1 MKTSVIIFLSLLV
14 TSIVGILVYFVYL
27 SYLDNKHYQGGKKL
41 ISKFR
46 EVKKKDETFNSIKKY
61 YINLD
66 RSTDRKE
73 SIEEEFRLYGITNYE
88 RVPACDGK
96 NLKSTKEGDFGD
108 IKFKAPNDK
117 KSSVREIATTC
128 SHIKA
133 IKRAYDNGDEL
144 AIIIEDDTKFTLMSY
159 WDKELKELMDE
170 LPDDWE
176 IFKLI
181 SCFEENFIYLKKFFN
196 IDISDKFKNQKIVKR
211 NKNNSSAVCYVINKK
226 GMRKMLNLFYQEDY
240 IKLIYKTNMIDRE
253 IFNNFIVYETKKKL
267 FLLDSFELES
277 TIYNRNLYWDSLQIL
292 KSYDI

>member
-1 MKTSVIIFLSLLV
+1 MKTSVIIFLSLLII
-14 TSIVGILVYFVYL
+14 SIIGILVYFVYL
-27 SYLDNKHYQGGKKL
+27 PYLDNKHYQEGKKI

-66 RSTDRKE
+66 RITDRKE
-73 SIEEEFRLYGITNYE
+73 SIEEEFRLYGITNFE
-88 RVPACDGK
+88 RVAACDGK

-117 KSSVREIATTC
+117 NSSVREIATTC

-144 AIIIEDDTKFTLMSY
+144 AIILEDDTKFTLMPY
-159 WDKELKELMDE
+159 WDKELKELMNE
-170 LPDDWE
+170 LPNDWE

-181 SCFEENFIYLKKFFN
+181 SCFEENFIYLKKFFD

-226 GMRKMLNLFYQEDY
+226 GMRKMLNLFYQKDY
-240 IKLIYKTNMIDRE
+240 INLIYKTNMIDRE
-253 IFNNFIVYETKKKL
+253 IFNNFIVYETKKNL
-267 FLLDSFELES
+267 FLLDSFELDS

>member
-1 MKTSVIIFLSLLV
+1 MKTIVIIFLFLLV

-27 SYLDNKHYQGGKKL
+27 PYIDNKHYQEGKKL

-46 EVKKKDETFNSIKKY
+46 EVKKKDERFNSIKKY

-117 KSSVREIATTC
+117 NSSVREIATTC

-144 AIIIEDDTKFTLMSY
+144 AIILEDDTKFTLMPY
-159 WDKELKELMDE
+159 WDKELKELMNE

-176 IFKLI
+176 IFKLVSGKARYI
-181 SCFEENFIYLKKFFN
+181 NFFKFFN
-196 IDISDKFKNQKIVKR
+196 TDIRYNKEQKIVKR
-211 NKNNSSAVCYVINKK
+211 NKTFSAVCYIINKN
-226 GMRKMLNLFYQEDY
+226 GMSKIINNFYKDGEILLKDKSNL
-240 IKLIYKTNMIDRE
+240 IDHE
-253 IFNNFIVYETKKKL
+253 IFDKLNVYEIKKSL
-267 FLLDSFELES
+267 FLLDNFELTS
-277 TIYNRNLYWDSLQIL
+277 TIYERNLYYNSIQIL
-292 KSYDI
+292 NSYI

>member
-1 MKTSVIIFLSLLV
+1 MKTSVIIFLPLLV
-14 TSIVGILVYFVYL
+14 ISIVGILFYFVYL
-27 SYLDNKHYQGGKKL
+27 PYIDNKHYQEGKKL

-73 SIEEEFRLYGITNYE
+73 SIEEEFRLYGITNFE
-88 RVPACDGK
+88 RVAACDGK

-144 AIIIEDDTKFTLMSY
+144 AIILEDDTKFTLIPY
-159 WDKELKELMDE
+159 WDKELKELMNE

-176 IFKLI
+176 ILRLVSFKI
-181 SCFEENFIYLKKFFN
+181 RYFN
-196 IDISDKFKNQKIVKR
+196 LFNTFDKYEHKYQNIHKRIKN
-211 NKNNSSAVCYVINKK
+211 SGCAVCYIINRRGIKK
-226 GMRKMLNLFYQEDY
+226 FIDNYIQDNSIYFSKKDNVFDTDILNKFNVYD
-240 IKLIYKTNMIDRE
+240 TNKD
-253 IFNNFIVYETKKKL
+253 L
-267 FLLDSFELES
+267 FLLESFEHES
-277 TIYNRNLYWDSLQIL
+277 TIKNNKVISNSLYQSLQIL
-292 KSYDI
+292 KSYQI